1 MSTAQPSSHDAVAGL
16 IVAGGASRRFGHDK
30 ARHPV
35 DGTPMITRVHNAL
48 AAVTNHVVVSV
59 DAADTSYADVLPEGT
74 QYVHDQHENAGPLA
88 GLDAGF
94 RALSADWVLVAACD
108 MPHVTPDG
116 FRALLRGRDESMDAV
131 VGRSDDGR
139 LHPLFAC
146 YRRAPTLD
154 AIRAC
159 LSEEAYAVFALLD
172 RLAVRAVAV
181 SSHIVH
187 NVNRP
192 KDLDAP

>member
-1 MSTAQPSSHDAVAGL
+1 MSTTRSSDHDPAAGL
-16 IVAGGASRRFGHDK
+16 IVAGGASRRFGRDK

-35 DGTPMITRVHNAL
+35 DGTPMIAHVYAAL
-48 AAVTNHVVVSV
+48 ATVADPVVVSV
-59 DAADTSYADVLPEGT
+59 GMGDASYADVLPDGT
-74 QYVHDQHENAGPLA
+74 QHVHDRHNDAGPLA

-94 RALSADWVLVAACD
+94 RALSSVWVLVVACD
-108 MPHVTPDG
+108 MPYVTPDS

-154 AIRAC
+154 ALQAC

-172 RLAVRAVAV
+172 RLAVREVTV
-181 SSHIVH
+181 SSRIVH

-192 KDLDAP
+192 HDLGDA